1 MDWNAA
7 IEHHRAALTRILA
20 MLVAMAG
27 LRNGQ
32 PEIAGRQSGP
42 AQAADGPADCPLP
55 IADRP
60 TLPRHLHRAVLRLL
74 RPAEAAVRRL
84 VIVVARGL
92 VTEARRHLYEP
103 THSTDEGPG
112 AYRPPLR
119 FASQTTSPPL
129 DGVEEERRAAQPGFP
144 LPRRAG
150 ERCRAK
156 RRGVGVENSPAS
168 HCRPARRLTLSLFD
182 PLPRW
187 RARRPVAGGVP
198 RISVP
203 GIAAPFPV
211 PAPPSP
217 LDPLDATRLALRL
230 AALARTL
237 DDLPVAARR
246 FALWQA
252 RIAAPDQSGNRSDAA
267 GRQAKGPTRARRI
280 WPLRP
285 GRPHGQRPARS
296 REPAHPVHTVLDD
309 VHGLALW
316 VLEPAD
322 TS

>member
-7 IEHHRAALTRILA
+7 IEHHRTALTRILA

-27 LRNGQ
+27 LRNEQTAITGQQ
-32 PEIAGRQSGP
+32 PEP
-42 AQAADGPADCPLP
+42 VQAADGPADCPLP

-74 RPAEAAVRRL
+74 RPAEAAARRL

-92 VTEARRHLYEP
+92 VVTPQAPRRETP
-103 THSTDEGPG
+103 T
-112 AYRPPLR
+112 PPPPR
-119 FASQTTSPPL
+119 FAWSPSPVNR
-129 DGVEEERRAAQPGFP
+129 GGTGAAAVCDPESSLAPQAPAFP
-144 LPRRAG
+144 
-150 ERCRAK
+150 
-156 RRGVGVENSPAS
+156 
-168 HCRPARRLTLSLFD
+168 LFD

-217 LDPLDATRLALRL
+217 RDPLDATRLALRL

-252 RIAAPDQSGNRSDAA
+252 RIAAPAPPRNNGDAA
-267 GRQAKGPTRARRI
+267 GRQAKAPTRMRRI

-296 REPAHPVHTVLDD
+296 RAPAHPVHTVLDD

>member
-20 MLVAMAG
+20 MLVAMARFG
-27 LRNGQ
+27 G
-32 PEIAGRQSGP
+32 E
-42 AQAADGPADCPLP
+42 AAYSADC
-55 IADRP
+55 P

-74 RPAEAAVRRL
+74 RPAEAAARRL

-92 VTEARRHLYEP
+92 VVSPPVRKRET
-103 THSTDEGPG
+103 ST
-112 AYRPPLR
+112 PPPPR
-119 FASQTTSPPL
+119 FAW
-129 DGVEEERRAAQPGFP
+129 
-144 LPRRAG
+144 
-150 ERCRAK
+150 
-156 RRGVGVENSPAS
+156 SPAGAS
-168 HCRPARRLTLSLFD
+168 RLSRPSFGPPVNRGGSGAAAVSSLESSFASRLPALPLFD
-182 PLPRW
+182 RLPRW

-230 AALARTL
+230 AALGRAL
-237 DDLPVAARR
+237 DDLPRAAHR

-252 RIAAPDQSGNRSDAA
+252 RMAAPDPSRNNGDAA
-267 GRQAKGPTRARRI
+267 GRRVKAPARVRRI
-280 WPLRP
+280 RPLRP

-296 REPAHPVHTVLDD
+296 RARAHPVHTVLDD

>member
-32 PEIAGRQSGP
+32 PAIAGRQSGSAP
-42 AQAADGPADCPLP
+42 APDGPTDCPSP

-92 VTEARRHLYEP
+92 VVTPQARKRETP
-103 THSTDEGPG
+103 TP
-112 AYRPPLR
+112 
-119 FASQTTSPPL
+119 SPPRL
-129 DGVEEERRAAQPGFP
+129 AWSPAGAGRLSRPSFGRAANRGGTGVASA
-144 LPRRAG
+144 LP
-150 ERCRAK
+150 
-156 RRGVGVENSPAS
+156 
-168 HCRPARRLTLSLFD
+168 LFD

-187 RARRPVAGGVP
+187 RTRRPAAGGVP

-252 RIAAPDQSGNRSDAA
+252 RIAAPAPPRNIGDAA
-267 GRQAKGPTRARRI
+267 GRQAKALARVRRI

-296 REPAHPVHTVLDD
+296 RAPAHPVHTVLDD

>member
-7 IEHHRAALTRILA
+7 IEHHREALKRILA
-20 MLVAMAG
+20 MLAAMAG
-27 LRNGQ
+27 LAPRAEGW
-32 PEIAGRQSGP
+32 AH
-42 AQAADGPADCPLP
+42 
-55 IADRP
+55 P

-74 RPAEAAVRRL
+74 RPAAAAVRRL
-84 VIVVARGL
+84 VIVVAREL
-92 VTEARRHLYEP
+92 VVTRQARKKETP
-103 THSTDEGPG
+103 TPPPPRFAWSPAG
-112 AYRPPLR
+112 AGRLSRPSFRPP
-119 FASQTTSPPL
+119 ASRGGS
-129 DGVEEERRAAQPGFP
+129 GVASA
-144 LPRRAG
+144 LP
-150 ERCRAK
+150 
-156 RRGVGVENSPAS
+156 
-168 HCRPARRLTLSLFD
+168 LFD

-252 RIAAPDQSGNRSDAA
+252 RIAAPAPPRNNGNAT
-267 GRQAKGPTRARRI
+267 GRQSKAPTHVRRI

-285 GRPHGQRPARS
+285 GRPHGQRAPRS
-296 REPAHPVHTVLDD
+296 RAPDHPVHTVLDD